1 MGPDKGSLAG
11 LHFNQNHIMLAG
23 RRFCET
29 LADLT
34 RDEERVN
41 KAITDLNKRYP

>member
-1 MGPDKGSLAG
+1 
-11 LHFNQNHIMLAG
+11 MLAG
-23 RRFCET
+23 RKFCET

-41 KAITDLNKRYP
+41 KVLGELNKRYP